1 MMTEFLNE
9 PYTWVMGSFLVFAGA
24 VWIFGRPVLLRTLD
38 TKIAQIR
45 IEVDNAA
52 RLKREAEML
61 LADYQ
66 NRATH
71 AAEEA
76 DRIIATARDQADA
89 FRVREEERL
98 NEMMIRKEQQLTE
111 RIALLRDQAVAEL
124 RDTAAAL
131 TVQATSAVVHQ
142 KMDDATR
149 VHLIDRALSQVS
161 SRLAG

>member
-1 MMTEFLNE
+1 MTEFLNE
-9 PYTWVMGSFLVFAGA
+9 PYTWVIGSFVVFAGA
-24 VWIFGRPVLLRTLD
+24 VWVFGRPVLLRTLD

-45 IEVDNAA
+45 IEVENAA
-52 RLKREAEML
+52 RLKHEAEIL

-98 NEMMIRKEQQLTE
+98 HEMMTRKEQQLAE
-111 RIALLRDQAVAEL
+111 RITLLRDQAIAEL
-124 RDTAAAL
+124 RDTAATL
-131 TVQATSAVVHQ
+131 TVQATTSLVHQ
-142 KMDDATR
+142 KMDDFTR
-149 VHLIDRALSQVS
+149 AHLIDRALSNVS
-161 SRLAG
+161 Q